1 MSLFITDSLD
11 INLEDRLN
19 NIISTNRKEDDIYRY
34 TKYTSNLSE
43 INNIL
48 NRLLK
53 EKFLV
58 LLSDIDTFSC
68 LTTKLELLDKK
79 IYILS
84 YHFSDKNITELVNIF
99 FYDNDN
105 SINRKSIYKLLLDE
119 LLNNYN
125 MTAFKYLNYLFNNI
139 YSKEKQNE
147 YFNEYIYPELYE
159 FIRRINNY
167 NEISYLLEK
176 IYHDTEDLFSN
187 LLFNCLGIK
196 IQNNMVDK
204 FSSIYDYL
212 YDNNIWKWLVMNT
225 NINEKICSKFINLKK
240 LHECIY
246 ICNIDFSKELDK
258 EFILLDHIKDIYNF
272 LRFNENSNII
282 IKHFLEKDDIIIP
295 FIELSNKQLELER
308 NIIKELSNNII
319 IKKLVQKV
327 DRLLLNLDDTIY
339 DDIQPLI
346 FLCSL
351 SFKNNDN
358 ELFKKL
364 YIKYLKKRLSSNN
377 SLNFENIAI
386 KILETYINDDIFIK
400 ILKKYIYD
408 IEFNKKLNEEFK
420 QQLIMKKGIKTEE
433 YENMKITT
441 YSPNIWD
448 NIFNK
453 GVIININK
461 EIYTLNTLGK
471 YINDYQKYYEY
482 KFKNRKLN
490 CYGNIGNIRFN
501 LIEDNKVVEINCNPI
516 QFIIIDFI
524 IRYQPSLQKLI
535 EKNIVYTEIKK
546 YLNIFSKDLDIELG
560 ILVENKI
567 IYLKDNNYYLTNIK
581 DMNLTYDLTQ
591 QVNISKNDKDI
602 INKKNINIIKSTIVF
617 KLKREK
623 NIDKDE
629 LYGDIKYDLEKR
641 LYLKYQQFDSIV
653 NNLIDLEYCKL
664 INNKL
669 EYIP

>member
-43 INNIL
+43 INNIF

-53 EKFLV
+53 EMIV
-58 LLSDIDTFSC
+58 ILLSDIDTFSC
-68 LTTKLELLDKK
+68 LTTKLELLNKK

-99 FYDNDN
+99 FHDNV
-105 SINRKSIYKLLLDE
+105 SIDITYIYKLLLDE

-139 YSKEKQNE
+139 YSKEKQKE
-147 YFNEYIYPELYE
+147 YFNEYIYHELYE
-159 FIRRINNY
+159 FMQRINNY
-167 NEISYLLEK
+167 NEIGCLLEK
-176 IYHDTEDLFSN
+176 IYYETEDLFSN

-196 IQNNMVDK
+196 IQDNIVNK
-204 FSSIYDYL
+204 FSSIYYYL
-212 YDNNIWKWLVMNT
+212 YDNNIWKWLVIKT
-225 NINEKICSKFINLKK
+225 NINEKICSKFINSERLYDCMYNNKLK
-240 LHECIY
+240 
-246 ICNIDFSKELDK
+246 D

-272 LRFNENSNII
+272 LRFKENSNII

-295 FIELSNKQLELER
+295 FIKLSDKQLELEK
-308 NIIKELSNNII
+308 NIIKELSSNNNI
-319 IKKLVQKV
+319 KELVQNV
-327 DRLLLNLDDTIY
+327 DRLLLNHDY
-339 DDIQPLI
+339 DNIEPLI

-364 YIKYLKKRLSSNN
+364 YTKYLKERLLSSKN

-386 KILETYINDDIFIK
+386 KILDVYIDDDIFIK
-400 ILKKYIYD
+400 KLKKYIYD
-408 IEFNKKLNEEFK
+408 IEFNKELNEEFK
-420 QQLIMKKGIKTEE
+420 QQLIMKGNYLNSSE

-461 EIYTLNTLGK
+461 DILILNTLGK
-471 YINDYQKYYEY
+471 YINYYQKYYEY

-490 CYGNIGNIRFN
+490 CYGNIGNIKFN
-501 LIEDNKVVEINCNPI
+501 LIEDNKVVEINCNPV
-516 QFIIIDFI
+516 QFIIIDCLINYQSFI
-524 IRYQPSLQKLI
+524 IYTAM
-535 EKNIVYTEIKK
+535 KN
-546 YLNIFSKDLDIELG
+546 YLNIFSKDLDKELE
-560 ILVENKI
+560 ILVKNNI
-567 IYLKDNNYYLTNIK
+567 IYLKNNNYYLTDIK
-581 DMNLTYDLTQ
+581 DMNLTYDLIQ
-591 QVNISKNDKDI
+591 QVDTNKNDKDI
-602 INKKNINIIKSTIVF
+602 INKNNNNIIKSAIVF
-617 KLKREK
+617 ELKREK
-623 NIDKDE
+623 IINKEE
-629 LYGDIKYDLEKR
+629 LYGDIKYNLAKR
-641 LYLKYQQFDSIV
+641 LCLKYQQFDSIV

-664 INNKL
+664 IDNNL